1 MSKKLTDQ
9 QKADTKLIKAHFTSL
24 DRIAKVMTKTTTD
37 FSALVTNSVEL
48 LWGVG
53 NGQIALINKT
63 MDTLQHM
70 KGADMRA
77 LVTFYKQC
85 VPHTFDGEALRFTKK
100 NKQTE
105 AKMSETWEDFILTN
119 EWHDFSMVKEAK
131 PYVLNIDNLLS
142 LVEKR
147 LEKGNEEGGQV
158 NDEKLEQLATGMNEL
173 ITKFAS
179 VSGDSVEVDVDEI
192 MENDAEPLTA
202 TDLDVELKAELLK
215 QA

>member
-9 QKADTKLIKAHFTSL
+9 QKADTKLIKAHFTKL
-24 DRIAKVMTKTTTD
+24 DRIAKVMTKTTAD
-37 FSALVTNSVEL
+37 FSGLVNDSVSL

-85 VPHTFDGEALRFTKK
+85 VPHTFDGDSLRFTKK

-131 PYVLNIDNLLS
+131 PYVLNIDNILS
-142 LVEKR
+142 IKNVIKFLFLYILV
-147 LEKGNEEGGQV
+147 
-158 NDEKLEQLATGMNEL
+158 
-173 ITKFAS
+173 IF
-179 VSGDSVEVDVDEI
+179 
-192 MENDAEPLTA
+192 
-202 TDLDVELKAELLK
+202 
-215 QA
+215 